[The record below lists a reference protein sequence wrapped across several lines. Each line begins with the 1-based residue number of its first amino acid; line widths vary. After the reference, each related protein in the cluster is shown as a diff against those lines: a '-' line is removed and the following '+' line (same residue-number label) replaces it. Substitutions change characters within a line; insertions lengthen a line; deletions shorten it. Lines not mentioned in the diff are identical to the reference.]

1 MRFLKVGRGMLF
13 VEYPKCSTCKKA
25 KQWLLENRFSFEDRD
40 IKLDNPRAEEIEK
53 WHKRSQMPLK
63 KFFNTS
69 GLVYKS
75 LGLKDK
81 LPNMSEKEMY
91 AILATDGMLLKRPIV
106 VTEDK
111 VFIGFKVDEWEK
123 GLKS

>member
-1 MRFLKVGRGMLF
+1 M
-13 VEYPKCSTCKKA
+13 S
-25 KQWLLENRFSFEDRD
+25 
-40 IKLDNPRAEEIEK
+40 
-53 WHKRSQMPLK
+53 LK

-111 VFIGFKVDEWEK
+111 VFVGFKVDEWEK